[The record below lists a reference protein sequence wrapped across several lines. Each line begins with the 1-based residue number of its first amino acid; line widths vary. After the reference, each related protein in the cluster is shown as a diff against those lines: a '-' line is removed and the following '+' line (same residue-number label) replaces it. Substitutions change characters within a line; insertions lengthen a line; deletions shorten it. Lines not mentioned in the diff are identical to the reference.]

1 VEFSVK
7 EVQVAVKIMNV
18 WGLNALNE
26 CFKAEL
32 RVCSRWKVPEA
43 QKKAVIGSLRAD
55 GRQRDSGWVPDW
67 APKFSVWGCVEQ
79 QNGMR
84 EYEAYR
90 EDPGDPNKPGFTKLG
105 APNTSNVWVEGMEW
119 FTVVVTKVF
128 ELQNFPFDVQDLDIH
143 LSLDNA
149 ERMALPTPDWVSQ
162 APDGKLR
169 PMVRYVKFMIQNF
182 KLRRLIFRAPDT
194 PGGSR
199 ASQRAKTKEDQWRNG
214 KTIGDYSG
222 QWKTNDD
229 DDQSSFL
236 HVVVLLER
244 QHRFYSSHGVWTVI
258 DLVIPL
264 HVLFFH

>member
-90 EDPGDPNKPGFTKLG
+90 EDPGDPNNPGFTELG

-128 ELQNFPFDVQDLDIH
+128 ELQNFPSTSRTSTSISPSTTLSAWPFLLLIGYRRHPMASFD
-143 LSLDNA
+143 
-149 ERMALPTPDWVSQ
+149 RW
-162 APDGKLR
+162 
-169 PMVRYVKFMIQNF
+169 Y
-182 KLRRLIFRAPDT
+182 DT
-194 PGGSR
+194 
-199 ASQRAKTKEDQWRNG
+199 
-214 KTIGDYSG
+214 
-222 QWKTNDD
+222 
-229 DDQSSFL
+229 SS
-236 HVVVLLER
+236 
-244 QHRFYSSHGVWTVI
+244 S
-258 DLVIPL
+258 
-264 HVLFFH
+264 